1 MKTSLDHLPVEK
13 REQLTAIAALV
24 QAESPALMV
33 ILFGSYARGDWV
45 DDQDTTYRSDYDLLV
60 IVADEADARESDRWT
75 ELWDRAR
82 QLAAP
87 VPLSPIVHDFKH
99 VNQEIRAG
107 QYFFIDILREG
118 IELYRSG
125 GFTLAKP
132 KALSQSDR
140 LEIGRFNFRYWF
152 SSAGGFWRISGHCAG
167 SDLLHHAAFLLHQAV
182 ERYFHAL
189 LLVFTGY
196 KPRTHDIELLAK
208 QSTPLHPALTGA
220 LPRAAGE
227 DKRLFDLLKRAYIEA
242 RYSKNYRVTVE
253 ELATLRERVLDLASR
268 VREACVEKL
277 GTFCGPEQVGEL
289 PAVPSAVDHGELPA
303 VPALDDPKAVEAWR
317 DALSAL
323 SFERGEK
330 QGEERGRLS
339 GIAEGRLAAQIECC
353 LRSSRPG
360 GFRWTRRVRQS
371 SRGVGILW
379 CWSAGLP
386 GRRWSGQLVR
396 WSSPGNSCSARVL

>member
-1 MKTSLDHLPVEK
+1 MKTSLDHLPQEK

-33 ILFGSYARGDWV
+33 VLFGSYARGDWV
-45 DDQDTTYRSDYDLLV
+45 EDRDTLYLSDYDLLV
-60 IVADEADARESDRWT
+60 IVADEAAARESERWT
-75 ELWDRAR
+75 EIWDRAR
-82 QLAAP
+82 RIAAP

-118 IELYRSG
+118 VALHSSG
-125 GFTLAKP
+125 GFTLATP
-132 KALSQSDR
+132 KALNQRER

-167 SDLLHHAAFLLHQAV
+167 NGLLPHAAFLLHQAV
-182 ERYFHAL
+182 ERYFHAV

-196 KPRTHDIELLAK
+196 KPRTHDIESLAG
-208 QSTPLHPALTGA
+208 QCAPLHPALAGA
-220 LPRAAGE
+220 MPRAEGE
-227 DKRLFDLLKRAYIEA
+227 DKRLFGLLKRAYIEA

-253 ELATLRERVLDLASR
+253 ELSILRERVLDLAAR

-289 PAVPSAVDHGELPA
+289 PLVPSAADQGELPP
-303 VPALDDPKAVEAWR
+303 VPPLDDPGAVEAWR
-317 DALSAL
+317 DALAAL

-330 QGEERGRLS
+330 QGEERGEQRGRLS
-339 GIAEGRLAAQIECC
+339 GIAEGQARAVLAVLAARGIAVDDANRALIEGCRDAAV
-353 LRSSRPG
+353 LE
-360 GFRWTRRVRQS
+360 RWIARAAV
-371 SRGVGILW
+371 
-379 CWSAGLP
+379 AG
-386 GRRWSGQLVR
+386 
-396 WSSPGNSCSARVL
+396 SAREVVAPEE